1 MCSCP
6 LHRRPVYHPAFE
18 YRLSDDETARRLHAM
33 SGTDT
38 GSLASLVRERR
49 NEILRLVREHR
60 GRTISVFGSV
70 ARGDAHGGSD
80 IDFLVEFEPDSSL
93 LDLIHL
99 EEALHGLLGVP
110 VDVISVGA
118 LLDRDGRIRRDA
130 VPL

>member
-1 MCSCP
+1 
-6 LHRRPVYHPAFE
+6 
-18 YRLSDDETARRLHAM
+18 M

-38 GSLASLVRERR
+38 GSLASLIKERR
-49 NEILRLVREHR
+49 DEILRLVREHH
-60 GRTISVFGSV
+60 GRSISVFGSV
-70 ARGDAHGGSD
+70 ARGEAHDDSD

-99 EEALHGLLGVP
+99 EEALAGLLGVP

-118 LLDRDGRIRRDA
+118 LLDRDDRIRRDA

>member
-1 MCSCP
+1 
-6 LHRRPVYHPAFE
+6 
-18 YRLSDDETARRLHAM
+18 M

-49 NEILRLVREHR
+49 DEILRIVRQHR

-70 ARGDAHGGSD
+70 ARGDVHAESD

-118 LLDRDGRIRRDA
+118 LLDRDDRIRRDA
-130 VPL
+130 IPL